1 MEKEPTSEFNQAQEN
16 KIIEEE
22 IKIQAQPKKLSLS
35 DINPSDLNARI
46 ENFFSEKLETLESK
60 FQNDL
65 VIVEPFKFQFIDL
78 YHDLENLKKEILDF
92 LKKEEE
98 KKTQKKPTAGAKS
111 ITRINTS
118 RSRTPIK
125 FDPTASKLASTRDLT
140 KSANTKGNL
149 DKSRSK
155 TPLTSSKLND
165 KSKKDVSVSKTDKKK
180 TLNTSA
186 NVASTLKTAK
196 ANTAKKPNL
205 IDASGKKR
213 DVTPVSSTKINKALD
228 ISVISHNEH
237 VHTEHANNSA
247 NTAKKQNL
255 AKTGIKGEVKANV
268 ASAILKKPKGA
279 IATES
284 ATSSKR
290 KSALNITSGTV
301 AEGQPS
307 ISSFNSNIDL
317 TAKKKSFVGGGLNIS
332 VNSDLAHSNYASNNN
347 LENNN
352 NNNGSNAARASIS
365 KANGKVERKAS
376 LPAKRGSVNDNKRN
390 SVEVKKENVNGS
402 VDKKGENKDK
412 VEEITKPDQK
422 RKSIEVKKIEI
433 EQNNN
438 EKNNNNQEEEEV
450 KKEEIFEAAHTQS
463 NNDNNNKNKNLSE
476 KNDTRKSISD
486 MFFGDQGDKSNY
498 EDKKE
503 DDKIEMN
510 IINNDS
516 ANNQADNRQLIKQ
529 EKELV
534 NSNAAEK
541 AENDVKVAEEYE
553 KSVVAENIDVSNNSA
568 NDDNKQEEFK
578 VENNEIKSQETTGVV
593 QKSDNSEVIRSNGVM
608 KKSLLMSFINKKSCG
623 LHLCINSG

>member
-1 MEKEPTSEFNQAQEN
+1 MEKEPASEFNHAQEN

-22 IKIQAQPKKLSLS
+22 IKMQEKLKKLSLS
-35 DINPSDLNARI
+35 DINPSDLTARI

-92 LKKEEE
+92 LKKEGE
-98 KKTQKKPTAGAKS
+98 KKTQTKPTAGAKA
-111 ITRINTS
+111 ITRNNTS

-125 FDPTASKLASTRDLT
+125 FDPTASKLASTCDLS

-155 TPLTSSKLND
+155 TPLTSSKFID

-186 NVASTLKTAK
+186 NVASTLNTAK

-205 IDASGKKR
+205 IDASAKKR
-213 DVTPVSSTKINKALD
+213 DVTPVSSTKIKKALD
-228 ISVISHNEH
+228 ISVISHSEP
-237 VHTEHANNSA
+237 VHTEHANNRA

-255 AKTGIKGEVKANV
+255 AKTGLKGEVKANV
-268 ASAILKKPKGA
+268 GSAILMKPKGA
-279 IATES
+279 IAAES
-284 ATSSKR
+284 AKSSKL
-290 KSALNITSGTV
+290 KSALNITSGSV

-317 TAKKKSFVGGGLNIS
+317 TAKKKSFVDGGHNIS
-332 VNSDLAHSNYASNNN
+332 VISNLTHSNYASNNN
-347 LENNN
+347 LEDN

-376 LPAKRGSVNDNKRN
+376 MPAQRGSVSGNKRN

-402 VDKKGENKDK
+402 VDKKRENEDK
-412 VEEITKPDQK
+412 GEEITMPEQK

-438 EKNNNNQEEEEV
+438 EKNNNNQEEEV
-450 KKEEIFEAAHTQS
+450 KKEEISEAAHTQT
-463 NNDNNNKNKNLSE
+463 NNDNGDKNKNLSE
-476 KNDTRKSISD
+476 NYDTRKSISE
-486 MFFGDQGDKSNY
+486 MVFGDQGEKSNY

-510 IINNDS
+510 IVNNDS
-516 ANNQADNRQLIKQ
+516 PNDQSDKRQLIKQ

-534 NSNAAEK
+534 NSNALEK
-541 AENDVKVAEEYE
+541 AENDVKVAEEYK
-553 KSVVAENIDVSNNSA
+553 KSVVAENMDFSNNAAIEDS
-568 NDDNKQEEFK
+568 KQEEFK
-578 VENNEIKSQETTGVV
+578 LENNNIKSQETTGIV
-593 QKSDNSEVIRSNGVM
+593 QKSDNSGVKSSNGVM
-608 KKSLLMSFINKKSCG
+608 KKCLLMSFINKKSCG
-623 LHLCINSG
+623 LHLCIISG